1 MSSAATPSAPQTPAI
16 LRRLVSM
23 LYDALLLLGVLAV
36 AFLLPHVL
44 LGVIAHRTAAPA
56 LVQGHLFLVLLA
68 YFGWFW
74 LHGGQTLAMKTWAIR
89 LENAEGGPVRPLQA
103 LLRYL
108 LAWPSLCL
116 LGIGLLWALVDRDGQ
131 FLHDRLSG
139 TRLARYPR
147 T

>member
-1 MSSAATPSAPQTPAI
+1 MNSALTPPAAQTPAV

-23 LYDALLLLGVLAV
+23 LYDTLLLLGVLAV
-36 AFLLPHVL
+36 TLILPHVL
-44 LGVIAHRTAAPA
+44 LGMIAHRTAAPA
-56 LVQGHLFLVLLA
+56 LVQGHLFLVLLV

-89 LENAEGGPVRPLQA
+89 LENADGGPVRPLQA

-108 LAWPSLCL
+108 LAWPSVCL
-116 LGIGLLWALVDRDGQ
+116 LGVGVLWALMDRDGQ

-139 TRLARYPR
+139 TRLVRCPR
-147 T
+147 A